1 LPPGWR
7 EQVRVLSLLPV
18 TLAGSGLT
26 LEEVESVARGGVR
39 VEVSRSA
46 RKAVARSRATVDE
59 ILASRTLAYGINTGV
74 GDLKNVRIA
83 PAKLRQ
89 LQLNIIRSHAAGV
102 GEPLPAEV
110 VRAMIAIRLNA
121 FAKGFSGVST
131 GLVDALEDLL
141 NAGVH
146 PVVPSQ
152 GSVGSSGDLAP
163 LAHTGLAL
171 IGEGEAQF
179 KGVRQP
185 SAAALKSAGLKPY
198 SLREKEGISLVNGTQ
213 AMSAIG
219 VLAVLDA
226 ERALRAAAV
235 AGAMALECLDSSEK
249 PFDPRLHAARPHKG
263 ALDVAGAVLKMVKG
277 SGMIK
282 GHEGC
287 DKVQDPYSSRALA
300 QVLGASVDAVRHAR
314 GVLEVEINS
323 ATDNPLIFPDTGEV
337 ISGGNFHGQP
347 VALAMDYLAIA
358 VAEAADIMERTAAR
372 LVAGDEGGL
381 PRFLARDAG
390 LNSGWMIAQYTAA
403 ALVSEN
409 KVLAHP
415 ASVDSIPTSAG
426 QEDHNSMGTIAA
438 RKARAVVE
446 NTQRVVGITLLL
458 AAEGMDLHG
467 GRPGKGSA
475 AGRAAVRRKV
485 KPLLADRPIYRDLE
499 TAAQLVKEGAV
510 VLAVEKVVGP
520 LGF

>member
-1 LPPGWR
+1 VV
-7 EQVRVLSLLPV
+7 VRLD
-18 TLAGSGLT
+18 GSTLT
-26 LEEVESVARGGVR
+26 LEAVERVARTGEGV
-39 VEVSRSA
+39 A
-46 RKAVARSRATVDE
+46 LAPAAAKAVARSRAAVDQ
-59 ILASRTLAYGINTGV
+59 ILASKDVVYGVNTGF
-74 GDLKNVRIA
+74 GDLKDVRIA
-83 PAKLRQ
+83 PEKLRQ
-89 LQLNIIRSHAAGV
+89 LQVNLIRSHAAGV
-102 GEPLPAEV
+102 GEAFPAEV
-110 VRAMIAIRLNA
+110 VRAMAAIRVNA
-121 FAKGFSGVST
+121 FAKGYSGVT
-131 GLVDALEDLL
+131 PGLVDAMAALV
-141 NAGVH
+141 NQRVH

-163 LAHTGLAL
+163 LAHIGLVL
-171 IGEGEAQF
+171 IGEGEAEFGGQRM
-179 KGVRQP
+179 GGG
-185 SAAALKSAGLKPY
+185 AALRAAGLKPY
-198 SLREKEGISLVNGTQ
+198 ALREKEGISIVNGTQ
-213 AMSAIG
+213 AMTAVG
-219 VLAVLDA
+219 ALAVLDA
-226 ERALRAAAV
+226 ERLLAACAA
-235 AGAMALECLDSSEK
+235 AGAMALECLDCSEK
-249 PFDPRLHAARPHKG
+249 PFDPRLHATRPHPG
-263 ALDVAGAVLKMVKG
+263 AKAVAAAVDRMVKG

-282 GHEGC
+282 DHEDC
-287 DKVQDPYSSRALA
+287 DRVQDPYSSRALA
-300 QVLGASVDAVRHAR
+300 QVLGASLDAVRHAR
-314 GVLEVEINS
+314 SVLEVEINS
-323 ATDNPLIFPDTGEV
+323 ATDNPLVMPDTGEV
-337 ISGGNFHGQP
+337 ISGANFHGQP

-358 VAEAADIMERTAAR
+358 VAEAADIMERTVAR

-446 NTQRVVGITLLL
+446 NAQRVVGITLLC

-485 KPLLADRPIYRDLE
+485 KPLLRDRPIYRDLE
-499 TAAQLVKEGAV
+499 TAAQLVKSGALV
-510 VLAVEKVVGP
+510 QAVEKAVGP

>member
-1 LPPGWR
+1 MTER
-7 EQVRVLSLLPV
+7 I
-18 TLAGSGLT
+18 AGKGLT
-26 LEEVESVARGGVR
+26 FEAVERIARRNESVELGPAARKNIER
-39 VEVSRSA
+39 SRSA
-46 RKAVARSRATVDE
+46 LDKIV
-59 ILASRTLAYGINTGV
+59 ASRTLAYGINTGV

-83 PAKLRQ
+83 PARLRR

-102 GEPLPAEV
+102 GEPLATEV
-110 VRAMIAIRLNA
+110 VRAMVAIRLNA
-121 FAKGFSGVST
+121 FAKGFSGVSAEMA
-131 GLVDALEDLL
+131 DALAAML

-146 PVVPSQ
+146 PIVPSQ

-163 LAHTGLAL
+163 LAHIGLAL
-171 IGEGEAQF
+171 VGEGEAEFQG
-179 KGVRQP
+179 KRQ
-185 SAAALKSAGLKPY
+185 AGATALKAAGLKPY
-198 SLREKEGISLVNGTQ
+198 VLREKEGISLVNGTQ
-213 AMSAIG
+213 GMSAIG
-219 VLAVLDA
+219 ALTILDA

-263 ALDVAGAVLKMVKG
+263 AVDVAGAVLKMVKG

-282 GHEGC
+282 GNEGC

-347 VALAMDYLAIA
+347 VALAMDYLTIA

-381 PRFLARDAG
+381 PRFLARDPG
-390 LNSGWMIAQYTAA
+390 LNSGWMIAQYSAA

-446 NTQRVVGITLLL
+446 NAQHVVGITLLL

-485 KPLLADRPIYRDLE
+485 KPLLTDRPIYRDLE
-499 TAAQLVKEGAV
+499 TSAQLVKEGAV
-510 VLAVEKVVGP
+510 VLAVEKVVGT